1 MWSNVIVYA
10 PLTYEDAADKRALRE
25 SIMKRLT
32 TIHVSTQRGWHGGEG
47 QARLLVRGL
56 TARGHRCVIFA
67 RDGGAFVERMG
78 SEGFEV
84 ERIAGSGRGIRA
96 MLHTRR
102 LLRALR
108 PDVIHFH
115 DPHALSGAGLAAW
128 RLPIAARIASRRVD
142 FPIRST
148 WRYLHLAD
156 RIICVS
162 QAVADVCL
170 GCGLDASQVRLVHSG
185 VEPARGRSG
194 DRQRGRKSLGLSD
207 DVIALVC
214 VATLTDHKGHTYLL
228 RAMPAVLKQFP
239 RAQLLLAGDG
249 DLRGALE
256 AEAKSLG
263 IVESV
268 QFLGY
273 RTDVPDL
280 LKAADLFVMPSHME
294 GLCTS
299 LLDVVFARAPIV
311 ACAAGGIPEILG
323 QHAIDGPP
331 VGRLVAPSDPA
342 ALAQGIVD
350 SLTNPAEL
358 RARIDRAERRAER
371 FFTADRMVE
380 NTLAVYR
387 EVLAGTLVGRDSAF
401 AQSCIAETTSCRAVR
416 PLCERRVRTRLAC
429 A

>member
-1 MWSNVIVYA
+1 
-10 PLTYEDAADKRALRE
+10 
-25 SIMKRLT
+25 
-32 TIHVSTQRGWHGGEG
+32 
-47 QARLLVRGL
+47 
-56 TARGHRCVIFA
+56 
-67 RDGGAFVERMG
+67 
-78 SEGFEV
+78 
-84 ERIAGSGRGIRA
+84 

-148 WRYLHLAD
+148 WRYRHLAD

-194 DRQRGRKSLGLSD
+194 DRERGRRALGLPND
-207 DVIALVC
+207 AVVLVC

-239 RAQLLLAGDG
+239 RVQLLLAGDG

-256 AEAKSLG
+256 AEVKSLG
-263 IVESV
+263 IAESV

-280 LKAADLFVMPSHME
+280 LKTADLFVMPSHME

-299 LLDVVFARAPIV
+299 LLDVVFAARRSWLV
-311 ACAAGGIPEILG
+311 RREGFRRSSDNTKSTGRQL
-323 QHAIDGPP
+323 DGWLP
-331 VGRLVAPSDPA
+331 RDPA

-380 NTLAVYR
+380 NTLAVYG
-387 EVLAGTLVGRDSAF
+387 EVLAGAFSGRDSALRK
-401 AQSCIAETTSCRAVR
+401 AA
-416 PLCERRVRTRLAC
+416 
-429 A
+429 